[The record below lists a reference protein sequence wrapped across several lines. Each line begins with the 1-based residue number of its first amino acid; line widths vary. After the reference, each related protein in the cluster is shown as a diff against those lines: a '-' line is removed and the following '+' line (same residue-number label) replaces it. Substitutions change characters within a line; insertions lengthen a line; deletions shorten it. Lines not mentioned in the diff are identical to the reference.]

1 MLLIHYI
8 SLTHGKGSA
17 HYAKAVSVKWPR
29 RVSTEMMGKITNA
42 MVSYYSGDSKRIN
55 HFLKVYSFAKAIG
68 EMEGLD
74 ARTQQILEVAA
85 LTHDIGIKVSE
96 AKYGCCPGKY
106 QEREGPPVARKML
119 EELGC
124 EPALVDRVCWLIA
137 HHHTYSNI
145 DGMDY
150 QILVEADFLVN
161 IIEDS
166 MQWPAIAKIEEDI
179 FRTATGIHFLECL
192 TSSSGSRG

>member
-1 MLLIHYI
+1 MAQESIDN
-8 SLTHGKGSA
+8 
-17 HYAKAVSVKWPR
+17 
-29 RVSTEMMGKITNA
+29 MMGKITNA

-55 HFLKVYSFAKAIG
+55 HFMKVYSFAKAIG

-96 AKYGCCPGKY
+96 AKYGCCTGKY
-106 QEREGPPVARKML
+106 QEREGPPIAKKML
-119 EELGC
+119 EELDC

-161 IIEDS
+161 AIEDS
-166 MQWPAIAKIEEDI
+166 LKEPEIRKVCDGI
-179 FRTATGIHFLECL
+179 FRTATGKHFLLCL
-192 TSSSGSRG
+192 TTERTTNDGDQVGAELHT

>member
-1 MLLIHYI
+1 
-8 SLTHGKGSA
+8 
-17 HYAKAVSVKWPR
+17 
-29 RVSTEMMGKITNA
+29 MMGKITNA
-42 MVSYYSGDSKRIN
+42 MISYYSGDSKRIN

-74 ARTQQILEVAA
+74 ANTQQILEVAA
-85 LTHDIGIKVSE
+85 LTHDIGIKPSE

-106 QEREGPPVARKML
+106 QEREGPPVAKKML

-124 EPALVDRVCWLIA
+124 EPALVGRVCWLIA

-161 IIEDS
+161 AIEDR
-166 MQWPAIAKIEEDI
+166 MKEPEIRKVCDGI
-179 FRTATGIHFLECL
+179 FRTATGKQFLSCL
-192 TSSSGSRG
+192 TTERTTINGDQDGAKHHT

>member
-1 MLLIHYI
+1 MD
-8 SLTHGKGSA
+8 
-17 HYAKAVSVKWPR
+17 
-29 RVSTEMMGKITNA
+29 MMARITNA
-42 MVSYYSGDSKRIN
+42 MITYYSGDPKRIN

-74 ARTQQILEVAA
+74 ARTQHILEVAA

-96 AKYGCCPGKY
+96 AKYGCCPGKH

-119 EELGC
+119 EGLVC
-124 EPALVDRVCWLIA
+124 DPALVDRVCWLIA

-145 DGMDY
+145 EEIDY

-161 IIEDS
+161 IIEDN
-166 MQWPAIAKIEEDI
+166 MELPAIEKIREEI
-179 FRTATGIHFLECL
+179 FRTATGKHFLECL
-192 TSSSGSRG
+192 TS